1 MRKENIHSS
10 VPMEAAAA
18 ISVAHLLHPAT
29 QFSHPRDVLDAEHIS
44 KDEKRAI
51 LASWASDIFSV
62 ESIPA
67 LRLYPGTDK
76 AVSYD
81 DIIAAL
87 KILDKDGEAS
97 GERAFACSAFPRRQR
112 RHPRT
117 RRFGGLGLCSYWKGE
132 RHRQPFEI

>member
-1 MRKENIHSS
+1 MRKENIKSS
-10 VPMEAAAA
+10 FAMEAATA

-29 QFSHPRDVLDAEHIS
+29 PFNHPSDVLHNEHIS
-44 KDEKRAI
+44 KGEKRAI

-67 LRLYPGTDK
+67 LRLYPGTNK

-81 DIIAAL
+81 DIIDAL

-97 GERAFACSAFPRRQR
+97 GERVCARSAVPRRHCR
-112 RHPRT
+112 NPRT

-132 RHRQPFEI
+132 RRRQPFEI

>member
-1 MRKENIHSS
+1 MQ
-10 VPMEAAAA
+10 AATA
-18 ISVAHLLHPAT
+18 ISAAHLLHPAT
-29 QFSHPRDVLDAEHIS
+29 QFSHPRDVLQAEHIS

-51 LASWASDIFSV
+51 IASWASDIFSV

-81 DIIAAL
+81 DIIDAL

-97 GERAFACSAFPRRQR
+97 GERMSARCAVPRRHR
-112 RHPRT
+112 RTPRT
-117 RRFGGLGLCSYWKGE
+117 RRSGGLDLCSYWKGE
-132 RHRQPFEI
+132 SRRQPFEI

>member
-1 MRKENIHSS
+1 MRKENTNSS

-18 ISVAHLLHPAT
+18 INAAHLLHPAT
-29 QFSHPRDVLDAEHIS
+29 QFSHPRDVLHAEHIS

-81 DIIAAL
+81 DIIDAL

-97 GERAFACSAFPRRQR
+97 GERVSACSAVPRRHR
-112 RHPRT
+112 RNPRT

-132 RHRQPFEI
+132 RRRQPFEI